1 MFEHGTGHHASI
13 NGLSM
18 YYEVHGTRRPL
29 VMLHGALST
38 IDTDFGKVLPEV
50 ARTRQVIAIEQQGHG
65 HTADI
70 DRQLSYAQMAED
82 TAALLRHLRIEQA
95 DFFGYSVGGGVALQ
109 IAIRHPELVRKLV
122 FAGGTSYNPDGLYPK
137 VLEGIADIKPDA
149 LDGSP
154 FQQAYARVAPNPEN
168 WPRLIAKIIEMDL
181 AYKGWSAETI
191 QSVKAPVLLMIG
203 DSDLVRPEHTVQM
216 FRLLGGGVVGDIA
229 AMTRSQLAILPGTS
243 HITVM
248 HRTDWLLS
256 MVNEFLDAP
265 VAA

>member
-70 DRQLSYAQMAED
+70 DRQLSYEQMAED
-82 TAALLRHLRIEQA
+82 TVALLQHLRIEQA

-109 IAIRHPELVRKLV
+109 IAIRYPELVRKLV
-122 FAGGTSYNPDGLYPK
+122 FAGGTSYSPDGLYPE
-137 VLEGIADIKPDA
+137 VLEGIADITPDV

-154 FQQAYARVAPNPEN
+154 FQQAYARIAPNPEN

-203 DSDLVRPEHTVQM
+203 DADLVRPEHTLQM

-229 AMTRSQLAILPGTS
+229 AMPRSQLAILPGTS

-265 VAA
+265 IAA